1 MYPQCSGIALPPQ
14 LSCQQHVASG
24 YCSWC
29 TVHLMWW
36 EKNAIWYLWSALF
49 STVVQNMTGVF
60 HEQDVVRCYCP
71 GPGVSQVQSNFH
83 VSKYISFHSP
93 SSLPHH
99 ITTSQLLQLST
110 LAHTWAF
117 RHDALVWVAA
127 APGANHGMVTRHVSC
142 VGRCSGW
149 RIRYSHCRNHLPAFS
164 QIYKWRQH
172 HKCAYSTKLAA
183 QNLYVCPSFVLRSL
197 ANKTSVLL

>member
-1 MYPQCSGIALPPQ
+1 MRYYFRLFRTRTRMSPQCTGIALPPQ

-29 TVHLMWW
+29 TVHMMWW

-99 ITTSQLLQLST
+99 LTTSPRPSCCNFLHWLT
-110 LAHTWAF
+110 LGHF
-117 RHDALVWVAA
+117 
-127 APGANHGMVTRHVSC
+127 VTMRWC
-142 VGRCSGW
+142 GW
-149 RIRYSHCRNHLPAFS
+149 RRHPRRITV
-164 QIYKWRQH
+164 W
-172 HKCAYSTKLAA
+172 
-183 QNLYVCPSFVLRSL
+183 
-197 ANKTSVLL
+197 

>member
-1 MYPQCSGIALPPQ
+1 MQYYFRLFRTKTRMSPQCSAVHWHCIALPPQ

-29 TVHLMWW
+29 TVHMMWW

-99 ITTSQLLQLST
+99 LTTSQLLQLST

-127 APGANHGMVTRHVSC
+127 APGADHGIVTRHVSG

-149 RIRYSHCRNHLPAFS
+149 RIRYTLIVEITC
-164 QIYKWRQH
+164 QH
-172 HKCAYSTKLAA
+172 DHKSINEDNIINAHTVS
-183 QNLYVCPSFVLRSL
+183 S
-197 ANKTSVLL
+197 